1 MSRDSKIRSTDVNW
15 LGRADC
21 TNCPIRVHA
30 LFSPVPD
37 ESLEAL
43 TAPIDRFGFGPKTT
57 LYELDQRGDSIYTLR
72 SGLVKLVRH
81 LPKGVERI
89 VRLVRPGGVAGL
101 ELLVDGRYHHTAV
114 AVQES
119 EACRIPIVV
128 LRELKQ
134 RHTELH
140 RELIRRWQESLDE
153 ADRFITAFATGAAPV
168 RMARLLLRLC
178 DDRSASPSSTR
189 IGRDVLAGV
198 LGISTETAS
207 RIMADF
213 KRRGLVEE
221 EDGHFRCVDPAGLEA
236 LAQDP

>member
-21 TNCPIRVHA
+21 TNCPIRVHT

-37 ESLEAL
+37 ESLETL
-43 TAPIDRFGFGPKTT
+43 LAPIDRFGFGAKTT
-57 LYELDQRGDSIYTLR
+57 LYELDERGDSIYTLR
-72 SGLVKLVRH
+72 SGLVKLVRY

-119 EACRIPIVV
+119 VACRIPIVV

-140 RELIRRWQESLDE
+140 RELIRRWQESVDE

-168 RMARLLLRLC
+168 RMARLILQLC
-178 DDRSASPSSTR
+178 GDEDTSRISTR

-221 EDGHFRCVDPAGLEA
+221 EEGHFRCTNRDGLEA
-236 LAQDP
+236 LARDP

>member
-1 MSRDSKIRSTDVNW
+1 MSRDAKIRSGDVSW

-21 TNCPIRVHA
+21 TNCPIRVHSI
-30 LFSPVPD
+30 FSPVPD
-37 ESLEAL
+37 ESFATLL
-43 TAPIDRFGFGPKTT
+43 APIDHFGFGARTT
-57 LYELDQRGDSIYTLR
+57 LYQLDERGDSIYTLR
-72 SGLVKLVRH
+72 SGLVKLVRY

-119 EACRIPIVV
+119 EACRIPVVV
-128 LRELKQ
+128 LRGLKQ
-134 RHTELH
+134 RHPEVH
-140 RELIRRWQESLDE
+140 RELVRRWQETVDE

-168 RMARLLLRLC
+168 RMARLLLQLC
-178 DDRSASPSSTR
+178 GDEDPSPISAR
-189 IGRDVLAGV
+189 VGRDVLAGV

-221 EDGHFRCVDPAGLEA
+221 EEGHFRCANRAGLEA
-236 LAQDP
+236 LARDP